1 MKSFGIFCVFA
12 LALSLQ
18 VARANNNATIQ
29 PYSLGVVEGGIDQC
43 VKVDAANK
51 PKYLANKVVLL
62 MGLSKTALE
71 NARNNS
77 KYGKG
82 YSFAKDTYGKMA
94 KSAVLADCVG
104 FKGQP

>member
-43 VKVDAANK
+43 VKVDCCQQTQI
-51 PKYLANKVVLL
+51 PWLDKVVLL

-71 NARNNS
+71 N
-77 KYGKG
+77 G
-82 YSFAKDTYGKMA
+82 
-94 KSAVLADCVG
+94 
-104 FKGQP
+104 